1 MTGQI
6 KIIDLFSGPGGLGEG
21 FSSFGAESGKNS
33 PFKIAISI
41 EKEISAHATLTLRA
55 FYRQFPYGEAPA
67 EYYDF
72 LKGKLGK
79 NPEEKLFSDKKFAT
93 QVKAAKKEARCLTLG
108 EQNTEIYKAIDD
120 AIKGDPCI
128 VIGGPP
134 CQAYSLVGRARR
146 NGEPDY
152 VAEDDH
158 RNFLYREYL
167 RILAQYKPLAFV
179 MENVKGMLSAEI
191 EGVQIFDQILK
202 DLHDPCRFIGKRGEK
217 YRVFS
222 LVVPPS
228 SELQPSDYIIRSE
241 NYGIP
246 QARHRVILLGIQE
259 KYANL
264 FTKDMLL
271 KEKSGPDLLSI
282 IGGLPK
288 LRSGLS
294 KEVDTYGSWV
304 DAIAS
309 LRFDAVKEISKTK
322 VTGINTGTLNKHIES
337 AIKRLEGTPD
347 DRGGNFSQSRY
358 AENVFDGMSRSL
370 VKWYKD
376 PSGQSLVCNHETR
389 GHIRDDLRRYLF
401 ASAWAE
407 AAKDSERSFPRP
419 EDYPKALWPKH
430 KNFHSGVFAD
440 RFRVQIKDRH
450 ATTVTS
456 HISKDGHYFIHYD
469 PSQCRSLTV
478 REAARVQ
485 TFPDNYFFVGN
496 RTQQYVQVGNAVPP
510 LLAEKIAAVVN
521 RVIEAASKNN

>member
-1 MTGQI
+1 MTNQI

-21 FSSFGAESGKNS
+21 FSSFGSGPGTKS

-41 EKEISAHATLTLRA
+41 EKEKSAHATLTLRA
-55 FYRQFPYGEAPA
+55 FYRQFPHGEAPV

-79 NPEEKLFSDKKFAT
+79 TPEEKLYSDQRFAT
-93 QVKAAKKEARCLTLG
+93 QTRAAKKEARCLTLG
-108 EQNTEIYKAIDD
+108 EQNAEIYKAIDD

-146 NGEPDY
+146 SGEPDY
-152 VAEDDH
+152 IAEEDN
-158 RNFLYREYL
+158 RNFLYQEYL
-167 RILAQYKPLAFV
+167 KILARYKPVAFV

-191 EGVQIFDQILK
+191 DGTRIFDQILK
-202 DLHDPCRFIGKRGEK
+202 DLHDPCGFSGKRGEK

-222 LVVPPS
+222 MVTPPS
-228 SELQPSDYIIRSE
+228 NDLQPSDYIIRSE

-259 KYANL
+259 KYAGL
-264 FTKDMLL
+264 FTEDMML
-271 KEKSGPDLLSI
+271 KKKSGPDLSSI
-282 IGGLPK
+282 IGSLPR

-294 KEVDTYGSWV
+294 KENDTYDNWI

-309 LRFDAVKEISKTK
+309 LRGDAVKEISKIKTSE
-322 VTGINTGTLNKHIES
+322 VNTGSLTRSIES
-337 AIKRLEGTPD
+337 AIKRLKETPD
-347 DRGGNFSQSRY
+347 YRGDNFSLLNYSGSI
-358 AENVFDGMSRSL
+358 FDGMSKSL
-370 VKWYKD
+370 IKWYKD
-376 PSGQSLVCNHETR
+376 PSGKSLVCNHETR

-407 AAKDSERSFPRP
+407 AAKSSERSFPRP
-419 EDYPKALWPKH
+419 DDYPKALWPKH
-430 KNFHSGVFAD
+430 KNFHSGVFSD
-440 RFRVQIKDRH
+440 RFRVQVNDRY

-478 REAARVQ
+478 REAARIQ

-510 LLAEKIAAVVN
+510 LLAEKIAELVN
-521 RVIEAASKNN
+521 KIMKAASII